1 MARLDRRI
9 QFRRATVRDDGFQT
23 GGGWNLNDPAADDLG
38 GLVWAGREE
47 GAGTEGS
54 AGGGIQAALALR
66 FTVRS
71 SPFTRAIKPTD
82 RLVEGG
88 TVFEIIGITEIGRR
102 NLLVISVQARVD

>member
-9 QFRRATVRDDGFQT
+9 QFRRATVRDDGFRT
-23 GGGWNLNDPAADDLG
+23 GGGWNLSDPAADNLG
-38 GLVWAGREE
+38 GLVWAGSEDGASAE
-47 GAGTEGS
+47 GP
-54 AGGGIQAALALR
+54 AGGGVQSSLALR

-71 SPFTRAIKPTD
+71 SPFTRGIKATD

-88 TVFEIIGITEIGRR
+88 MVFEIIGITEIGRG